1 MESLLSP
8 KMERLLSPKRQ
19 AAEAL
24 GISVRTLETL
34 IALGEL
40 KSVRVGRR
48 RLIPRTEL
56 ERFARRDHPT
66 RTAKVSEVS
75 HG

>member
-1 MESLLSP
+1 MDT
-8 KMERLLSPKRQ
+8 LLSPKRE
-19 AAEAL
+19 AARVL

-48 RLIPRTEL
+48 RLIPRAEL
-56 ERFARRDHPT
+56 ERFVRRDHPT
-66 RTAKVSEVS
+66 RVAKSLEVS
-75 HG
+75 NG

>member
-1 MESLLSP
+1 
-8 KMERLLSPKRQ
+8 MERLLSPKRE
-19 AAEAL
+19 AAVAL

-48 RLIPRTEL
+48 RMIPVIEL
-56 ERFARRDHPT
+56 QRFARRDHST
-66 RTAKVSEVS
+66 RPRHQTSGIEVS
-75 HG
+75 TR

>member
-1 MESLLSP
+1 VETLLSA
-8 KMERLLSPKRQ
+8 KRE
-19 AAEAL
+19 AAHVL

-48 RLIPRTEL
+48 RLIPRAEL
-56 ERFARRDHPT
+56 ERFVRRDHQT
-66 RTAKVSEVS
+66 RAAKSSDVS